1 MNAPRILIFDLDGVI
16 LSERDYWRVAD
27 ATVQGLA
34 GELSLFQETPAVGPA
49 LGVIPLAVIDG
60 LKSRGVNSNWDLTV
74 ALLMAVLAL
83 GLRRQTPQAQRAI
96 VTAEHDWAGNA
107 SLWQPVGWH
116 GEELEALFADLW
128 SVIGQASGHEVLPAI
143 SNSLPIPG
151 GTILSKTAFS
161 RFQRELARLDPAPVS
176 IVPLPPLRDALTAA
190 AAAGFVLGVA
200 TGRPKVEAISALDHL
215 GLTRLFD
222 PSRLITFDAVAA
234 AQRRLGGA
242 PLGKPHPYCLLQ
254 AAYPECDA
262 VALCGMAAESR
273 PWRTYIG
280 DAGSD
285 LACAQAAGAQ
295 SWMVLSGCADPA
307 SADER
312 RRVFLAGG
320 ATRVDPDVLGCLRGM
335 MDALA

>member
-1 MNAPRILIFDLDGVI
+1 MTAKRILIFDLDGVI

-34 GELSLFQETPAVGPA
+34 GDLSLFQETPAVGPV

-60 LKSRGVNSNWDLTV
+60 LKSRGVNSNWDLTL
-74 ALLMAVLAL
+74 AMLMAVLAL
-83 GLRRQTPQAQRAI
+83 GLRRQTLEAQRAI
-96 VTAEHDWAGNA
+96 VAAEHDWAGNV
-107 SLWQPVGWH
+107 SLWQPAGWH
-116 GEELEALFADLW
+116 GAEIEALFVDLW
-128 SVIGQASGHEVLPAI
+128 SALGQVSGHGVLPAL
-143 SNSLPIPG
+143 NKALPIPG
-151 GTILSKTAFS
+151 GTILSTTAHA
-161 RFQRELARLDPAPVS
+161 RFQQELAKLAPPPS
-176 IVPLPPLRDALTAA
+176 SLVPLTPLRDALTAA
-190 AAAGFVLGVA
+190 AGAGFVLGVA
-200 TGRPKVEAISALDHL
+200 TGRPKAEAISALDHL

-234 AQRRLGGA
+234 AQRRLGGI

-262 VALCGMAAESR
+262 ATLCGMEAEAR
-273 PWRTYIG
+273 PWLIYIG

-320 ATRVDPDVLGCLRGM
+320 ATRVDPDVLGCLRGLM
-335 MDALA
+335 ETLA